1 MLQLGR
7 KLKQGLFVI
16 MATLTLPSAHSMNTV
31 YPINIPTPTSS
42 EYYTKTINLK
52 ESAGSYLAEA
62 TMLVYDEILRYQRG
76 VEFTH
81 GLDEDQ
87 LAKFDYDAFEA
98 NVKWFMDEIVGIES
112 EWKKD
117 ALNPE
122 SGAYG
127 YVQFLNQASV
137 QTAVNRYRYHI
148 EKFNTRRSGAGYT
161 RTQAVN
167 EWFPPIKTD
176 TYDLYISDIPD
187 VKALPAT
194 NFSMSPDLAVGEVG
208 LTGARRLSTSIH
220 KGIETEKF
228 YEYSFVK
235 DSTGITASWTMS
247 NITYGTS
254 PGSFEAEEYFF
265 FGIHMTDHQ
274 AGQIQ
279 YAYDNE
285 NWDDFEKLGF
295 VYSFFDPS
303 SDYSVGDRWE
313 GSNYDDS
320 LVKLVDGQWTYPAYT
335 KSISVEA
342 SGILPAETEIV
353 SFPAKPLLTASTNRD
368 WNPRGY
374 SDGSRMEYPDWL
386 ITLERKVNN
395 SLLGTVMDPGN
406 YDHERDLAV
415 LNYDEMVALAFVHMH
430 SKDSKDYNFVQLAK
444 GDVAAAKEIYSKNHH
459 TNIDAKTLARMELF
473 FQIH

>member
-16 MATLTLPSAHSMNTV
+16 MATLTLPSAAQMNVV
-31 YPINIPTPTSS
+31 YPVNIPTVTSS
-42 EYYTKTINLK
+42 EYYTKTVNLK
-52 ESAGSYLAEA
+52 ESDGSFLAEA

-76 VEFTH
+76 VEFTN

-87 LAKFDYDAFEA
+87 IAKFDYDAFEA
-98 NVKWFMDEIVGIES
+98 NVKWFMDEIVGVES
-112 EWKKD
+112 SWVKD
-117 ALNPE
+117 AVNSE

-161 RTQAVN
+161 RTAAVN

-194 NFSMSPDLAVGEVG
+194 NFSLEAEDGKTSLVNQRQ
-208 LTGARRLSTSIH
+208 LRLQRY
-220 KGIETEKF
+220 KGVDTEKY
-228 YEYSFVK
+228 YEYAFAK
-235 DSTGITASWTMS
+235 DSTGITAIWSMS
-247 NITYGTS
+247 NQTYNSS
-254 PGSFEAEEYFF
+254 PGSFEAEEYSF
-265 FGIHMTDHQ
+265 FGINLTEQQ

-279 YAYDNE
+279 YAFQNE

-303 SDYSVGDRWE
+303 VDYGSGDRWE

-320 LVKLVDGQWTYPAYT
+320 LVKLVDGKWTYPEYT
-335 KSISVEA
+335 KTVSVEA
-342 SGILPAETEIV
+342 SGILAAETEII
-353 SFPAKPLLTASTNRD
+353 SFPAKPLLTAATNRD

-395 SLLGTVMDPGN
+395 SLLGTVMDPGD

>member
-16 MATLTLPSAHSMNTV
+16 MATLTLPSAHSMNAV

-42 EYYTKTINLK
+42 EYYTKTVNLK
-52 ESAGSYLAEA
+52 ESAGSFLAEA
-62 TMLVYDEILRYQRG
+62 TMLVYDEILRYQRD

-87 LAKFDYDAFEA
+87 IAKFDYDAFEA
-98 NVKWFMDEIVGIES
+98 NVMWFMDEIVGIES
-112 EWKKD
+112 SWVKD
-117 ALNPE
+117 AVNSE

-127 YVQFLNQASV
+127 YVQFLNQDSV
-137 QTAVNRYRYHI
+137 ETAVNRYRYHI

-194 NFSMSPDLAVGEVG
+194 NFSLKTSLVNQRQ
-208 LTGARRLSTSIH
+208 LRLQRY
-220 KGIETEKF
+220 KGVDTEKF

-235 DSTGITASWTMS
+235 DTTGISAIWSMS
-247 NITYGTS
+247 NQTYNSS

-265 FGIHMTDHQ
+265 FGINLTEQQ

-279 YAYDNE
+279 YAFQNE

-303 SDYSVGDRWE
+303 VDYGSGDRWE

-320 LVKLVDGQWTYPAYT
+320 LVKLVDGKWTYPEYT
-335 KSISVEA
+335 KTVSVEA
-342 SGILPAETEIV
+342 SGILAAETEII
-353 SFPAKPLLTASTNRD
+353 SFPAKPLLTAATNRD

-374 SDGSRMEYPDWL
+374 SDGSRMEYPEWL
-386 ITLERKVNN
+386 ITLERKVNG
-395 SLLGTVMDPGN
+395 SLLGTIMDPGD
-406 YDHERDLAV
+406 YDHQADLSL

-444 GDVAAAKEIYSKNHH
+444 GDAEAAKEIYSKNHH
-459 TNIDAKTLARMELF
+459 TNIDAKTEARMEKF

>member
-1 MLQLGR
+1 
-7 KLKQGLFVI
+7 
-16 MATLTLPSAHSMNTV
+16 MATITLPSAHSMNAV

-42 EYYTKTINLK
+42 EYYTKTVNLK
-52 ESAGSYLAEA
+52 ETAGSFLAEA
-62 TMLVYDEILRYQRG
+62 TMLVYDEILRYQRN

-87 LAKFDYDAFEA
+87 IAKFDYDAFEA
-98 NVKWFMDEIVGIES
+98 NVIWFMDEVVGIES
-112 EWKKD
+112 SWKKD
-117 ALNPE
+117 AVNSE

-161 RTQAVN
+161 RTAAVN

-187 VKALPAT
+187 VKALPST
-194 NFSMSPDLAVGEVG
+194 NLVDG
-208 LTGARRLSTSIH
+208 LGTQTLSTSSEVNGVQTQQFYDYALTH
-220 KGIETEKF
+220 TSSGIDM
-228 YEYSFVK
+228 SWSVNN
-235 DSTGITASWTMS
+235 GITEYLFFAIDLT
-247 NITYGTS
+247 TS
-254 PGSFEAEEYFF
+254 
-265 FGIHMTDHQ
+265 Q

-279 YAYDNE
+279 YAFQNELYDNM
-285 NWDDFEKLGF
+285 EKLGF

-303 SDYSVGDRWE
+303 TDYTRDDRWE

-335 KSISVEA
+335 KTISADA
-342 SGILPAETEIV
+342 SGILAASSDTV
-353 SFPAKPLLTASTNRD
+353 SFPAKTTLTASTKRD

-386 ITLERKVNN
+386 ITLERKVNGD
-395 SLLGTVMDPGN
+395 LIGTVMDPGD
-406 YDHERDLAV
+406 YDHKRDLSV

-430 SKDSKDYNFVQLAK
+430 GKTSKDYNFVQLAK
-444 GDVAAAKEIYSKNHH
+444 GDLAAAKEIYSKNHH
-459 TNIDAKTLARMELF
+459 TNIDAATEARMEKF